1 MKLSMWG
8 ATDVGRVRKVNED
21 SFLLAPDHGFVAV
34 ADGMGGYQRG
44 DVAAQ
49 LACNVIKEALTAHK
63 HVVDLYRRAPSE
75 ASQSAVRTMMDAAM
89 QRACKEVHEA
99 ALAMTGKGGRMGTTM
114 DIVMQAGNTAFISHV
129 GDGRIFLLRG
139 GEIHQLTQDHT
150 LAAQQ
155 AAEGVPVAD
164 ITGKNVITRALGVF
178 PNVLVDAMAFDL
190 NVGDRLLICSDGLYR
205 YIDEEE
211 LMEEVPRAGVAETV
225 DRLITMANQR
235 GGRDNISVVVIEA
248 EGDTGQVDDST
259 TVRRMEVLRN
269 VGLFQFCTYRELMKV
284 CQMAESRTVPAGAVL
299 FDEGDHGRECFVIEE
314 GQVVIRKRG
323 QVLGELKSG
332 DYFGEMSFID
342 VPRRSASAVVTRDA
356 KLLVLRR
363 NQFLQLLKQDS
374 ELAAKLMWQLLQ
386 KLSRLVRVTNRQL
399 VKEVSTYDRHEVIGR
414 PDAAG
419 DTILDEG

>member
-1 MKLSMWG
+1 MWG

-211 LMEEVPRAGVAETV
+211 LMEEVPKAGVAETV

-248 EGDTGQVDDST
+248 EGDTVKCLYLGYVQENGEPKIS
-259 TVRRMEVLRN
+259 
-269 VGLFQFCTYRELMKV
+269 
-284 CQMAESRTVPAGAVL
+284 
-299 FDEGDHGRECFVIEE
+299 FVHDAKT
-314 GQVVIRKRG
+314 GKATS
-323 QVLGELKSG
+323 LSLSAL
-332 DYFGEMSFID
+332 
-342 VPRRSASAVVTRDA
+342 RSA
-356 KLLVLRR
+356 
-363 NQFLQLLKQDS
+363 
-374 ELAAKLMWQLLQ
+374 
-386 KLSRLVRVTNRQL
+386 
-399 VKEVSTYDRHEVIGR
+399 HEGWL
-414 PDAAG
+414 PG
-419 DTILDEG
+419 YMKGEG

>member
-1 MKLSMWG
+1 MWG

-205 YIDEEE
+205 YIDEDE
-211 LMEEVPRAGVAETV
+211 LMEEVPKAGVAETV

-248 EGDTGQVDDST
+248 EGDTGQVDEST

-323 QVLGELKSG
+323 QVLGELKPG

-399 VKEVSTYDRHEVIGR
+399 VKEVSTYDHHEVIGR
-414 PDAAG
+414 PGAAG